1 MKKILTAVGDE
12 ELNIKLR
19 VYNNFII
26 VNQDIQYQEGIIEA
40 LNQYEGIDMI
50 ILHEDIYRGTRYRR
64 FN

>member
-26 VNQDIQYQEGIIEA
+26 VNQDVQYQEGIIEA
-40 LNQYEGIDMI
+40 LNEYEDIDMI
-50 ILHEDIYRGTRYRR
+50 ILHEDIYRGT
-64 FN
+64 